1 LIFGPNKNKFILK
14 KVLVIYYT
22 QSGQLLEIAK
32 NVTRNLSDSEEVDL
46 TFYEIKLKND
56 FPFPWDRKYFY
67 NIFPETF
74 LQIPNELVDTD
85 NPVLKKKYDLIIL
98 SYQVWY
104 LTPSIPTNSFLKAD
118 IAKHLFEN
126 TPVITLIGSRNMWI
140 MAQEKVKKLLEK
152 NKAKL
157 VGNIALVDRHIN
169 HISVITIIHWM
180 FTGVKKRFLG
190 IFPKP
195 GVSDKDIDESIKF
208 SPVIL
213 RNLIDGNYDN
223 LQKELMEKDA
233 VKIKPFLIVMD
244 KRANFL
250 FGKWS
255 NLIFTKGAAN
265 SKERRPWI
273 KMFNIY
279 LIFAIWIIAPI
290 VFLLFL
296 LTFLPRMGKIKR
308 DKQYYSSVELK

>member
-1 LIFGPNKNKFILK
+1 MKN
-14 KVLVIYYT
+14 VLVIYYS
-22 QSGQLLEIAK
+22 QSGQLLEISK
-32 NVTRNLSDSEEVDL
+32 NITRSLGVSEEVDV

-56 FPFPWDRKYFY
+56 FPFPWDRKHFY

-74 LQIPNELVDTD
+74 LQVPNELKDLD
-85 NPVLKKKYDLIIL
+85 NPILKKKYDLIIF

-104 LTPSIPTNSFLKAD
+104 LTPSVPANSFLKSD
-118 IAKHLFEN
+118 TVKQLFQN
-126 TPVITLIGSRNMWI
+126 SPVITVIGSRNMWI
-140 MAQEKVKKLLEK
+140 MAHEKVKKLLAN
-152 NKAKL
+152 NKADL

-195 GVSDKDIDESIKF
+195 GVSDKDIDESTKF
-208 SPVIL
+208 GPVIL
-213 RNLIDGNYDN
+213 KNLMDGNYKN
-223 LQKELMEKDA
+223 LQKELLEEEA

-255 NLIFTKGAAN
+255 NFISAKGAAN
-265 SKERRPWI
+265 SEERRPWI
-273 KMFNIY
+273 KLFNIY
-279 LIFAIWIIAPI
+279 LIIAIWIIAPI

-296 LTFLPRMGKIKR
+296 LTYLPRMGKIKR
-308 DKQYYSSVELK
+308 DKRYYSSVELK

>member
-1 LIFGPNKNKFILK
+1 
-14 KVLVIYYT
+14 
-22 QSGQLLEIAK
+22 
-32 NVTRNLSDSEEVDL
+32 
-46 TFYEIKLKND
+46 
-56 FPFPWDRKYFY
+56 
-67 NIFPETF
+67 
-74 LQIPNELVDTD
+74 
-85 NPVLKKKYDLIIL
+85 
-98 SYQVWY
+98 
-104 LTPSIPTNSFLKAD
+104 
-118 IAKHLFEN
+118 
-126 TPVITLIGSRNMWI
+126 MWI
-140 MAQEKVKKLLEK
+140 MAHEKVKKLLVN

-169 HISVITIIHWM
+169 HISVITIIQWM

-195 GVSDKDIDESIKF
+195 GVSDKDIDESVKF
-208 SPVIL
+208 SPIIL
-213 RNLIDGNYDN
+213 KNLMDGNYED
-223 LQKELMEKDA
+223 LQKELLEKDA

-255 NLIFTKGAAN
+255 NFIFTKGAAN

-279 LIFAIWIIAPI
+279 LIIAIWIIAPI

-296 LTFLPRMGKIKR
+296 LTFIPRMGKIGR
-308 DKQYYSSVELK
+308 DKRYYSSVELK

>member
-1 LIFGPNKNKFILK
+1 MKN
-14 KVLVIYYT
+14 VLVIYYT
-22 QSGQLLEIAK
+22 QSGQLLEITK
-32 NVTRNLSDSEEVDL
+32 NVTRNLNDSEEVDL

-74 LQIPNELVDTD
+74 LQIPNVLVDLD
-85 NPVLKKKYDLIIL
+85 NPILKKKYDLIIL

-104 LTPSIPTNSFLKAD
+104 LTPSIPTNSFLKAEM
-118 IAKHLFEN
+118 AKQLFQN
-126 TPVITLIGSRNMWI
+126 TPVITVIGSRNMWI
-140 MAQEKVKKLLEK
+140 MAHEKVKKLLVN

-169 HISVITIIHWM
+169 HISVITIIQWM

-195 GVSDKDIDESIKF
+195 GVSDKDIDESVKF
-208 SPVIL
+208 SPIIL
-213 RNLIDGNYDN
+213 KNLMDGNYKD
-223 LQKELMEKDA
+223 LQKELLEIGA

-250 FGKWS
+250 FGLWS
-255 NLIFTKGAAN
+255 NFIFSKGAAN

-279 LIFAIWIIAPI
+279 LIIAIWIIAPI

-296 LTFLPRMGKIKR
+296 LTFIPRMGKMGR
-308 DKQYYSSVELK
+308 DKRYYSSVELK

>member
-1 LIFGPNKNKFILK
+1 MKN
-14 KVLVIYYT
+14 VLVIYYS
-22 QSGQLLEIAK
+22 QSGQLLEIVK
-32 NVTRNLSDSEEVDL
+32 NITVNLNDSEEVDL
-46 TFYEIKLKND
+46 SFYEIKLKND

-74 LQIPNELVDTD
+74 RQVPAELIDLD
-85 NPVLKKKYDLIIL
+85 NPVLKKKYDLIIF

-104 LTPSIPTNSFLKAD
+104 LTPAIPANSFLKAD
-118 IAKHLFEN
+118 IAKQLFRD
-126 TPVITLIGSRNMWI
+126 TPVITVIGSRNMWI
-140 MAQEKVKKLLEK
+140 MAQEKVKKLLLK
-152 NKAKL
+152 NHAKL

-195 GVSDKDIDESIKF
+195 GVSEKDIDESVKF
-208 SPVIL
+208 GPIL
-213 RNLIDGNYDN
+213 LKNLENGNYEN
-223 LQKELMEKDA
+223 LQKELLEKDA
-233 VKIKPFLIVMD
+233 VRIKPFLIVMD

-255 NLIFTKGAAN
+255 NLIVSKGAPN

-290 VFLLFL
+290 VFILFL
-296 LTFLPRMGKIKR
+296 LTFVPRMGKIKR
-308 DKQYYSSVELK
+308 DKRYYSSVELK

>member
-1 LIFGPNKNKFILK
+1 MTFGPNKKYFILK
-14 KVLVIYYT
+14 NVLVIYYT
-22 QSGQLLEIAK
+22 QSGQLLQIAK
-32 NVTRNLSDSEEVDL
+32 NITQNLSDSKEVDL
-46 TFYEIKLKND
+46 TFYEIKLKNN

-74 LQIPNELVDTD
+74 LQVPTELEDLD
-85 NPVLKKKYDLIIL
+85 NPILKKKYDLIIF

-104 LTPSIPTNSFLKAD
+104 LTPAIPANSFLKTD
-118 IAKHLFEN
+118 IAKQLFQN
-126 TPVITLIGSRNMWI
+126 TPVITVIGSRNMWI
-140 MAQEKVKKLLEK
+140 MAHEKVKKLLVK
-152 NKAKL
+152 NEAKL

-190 IFPKP
+190 VFPKP
-195 GVSDKDIDESIKF
+195 GVSKKDIDESAKF
-208 SPVIL
+208 GPIIL
-213 RNLIDGNYDN
+213 NNLMGSNYEN
-223 LQKELMEKDA
+223 LQTELLEKGA

-250 FGKWS
+250 FGKWA
-255 NLIFTKGAAN
+255 NLIYSKGAAN

-273 KMFNIY
+273 KMFNAY

-296 LTFLPRMGKIKR
+296 LTFIPRMGQIKR
-308 DKQYYSSVELK
+308 DEQYYSSIKLK

>member
-1 LIFGPNKNKFILK
+1 M
-14 KVLVIYYT
+14 
-22 QSGQLLEIAK
+22 EIAK
-32 NVTRNLSDSEEVDL
+32 NITQNLDASKEVDL

-74 LQIPNELVDTD
+74 LQVPNELVDID

-104 LTPSIPTNSFLKAD
+104 LTPSIPINSFLKSD
-118 IAKHLFEN
+118 IAKQLFVN

-140 MAQEKVKKLLEK
+140 MAQEKVKKLLAK
-152 NKAKL
+152 NEAKL

-195 GVSDKDIDESIKF
+195 GVSDKDIDESTKF
-208 SPVIL
+208 GPVIL
-213 RNLIDGNYDN
+213 KNLLGGKYKN
-223 LQKELMEKDA
+223 LQKELLEKEA

-250 FGKWS
+250 FGKWA

-273 KMFNIY
+273 KLFNAY

-296 LTFLPRMGKIKR
+296 LTFLPRMSRIKR

>member
-1 LIFGPNKNKFILK
+1 MK

-32 NVTRNLSDSEEVDL
+32 NVTRNLNDSEEVDL
-46 TFYEIKLKND
+46 SFYEIKLKND

-74 LQIPNELVDTD
+74 LQVPRELDDLD
-85 NPVLKKKYDLIIL
+85 NPVLKKSYDLIIF

-104 LTPSIPTNSFLKAD
+104 LTPAIPANSFLKAD
-118 IAKHLFEN
+118 ISKQLFQN
-126 TPVITLIGSRNMWI
+126 TPVITLIGARNMWI
-140 MAQEKVKKLLEK
+140 MAQEKVKKLLVE

-180 FTGVKKRFLG
+180 FTGVKKRLLG

-195 GVSDKDIDESIKF
+195 GVSEKDIDESVKF
-208 SPVIL
+208 SEIIL
-213 RNLIDGNYDN
+213 KNLMDGKYEV
-223 LQKELMEKDA
+223 LQKKLLEKDA
-233 VKIKPFLIVMD
+233 VRIKPFLIVMD

-255 NLIFTKGAAN
+255 KLIFTKGAAN

-279 LIFAIWIIAPI
+279 LIFAIWIIAPV

-296 LTFLPRMGKIKR
+296 LTFLPRMGKIKN
-308 DKQYYSSVELK
+308 DKVYYSSIDLK